1 MNNKG
6 IIAGIAVLV
15 MLLSAFAAIPAMPA
29 KAAAS
34 TQGTLYLAMQ
44 KDMPDFNTWN
54 LASNSV
60 WKSNVIGWGFEAL
73 SGIDYN
79 MLPYPLLAERWT
91 FYETNLTVFVYLRHD
106 VKFHDGTTMNA
117 TDVVFTYHSV
127 YQGTTYSSG
136 LIPAFDL
143 DLPGDPGSGELSSAE
158 IQAGVQ
164 FVNDYTVKFVMAPP
178 GYGQFF
184 KSTLGVPIVPKH
196 IWYPDHMTG
205 DSLNI
210 LWNDPMASISTGAF
224 TYKEGVAGSYRIM
237 ERFDGYWGKTFVT
250 DAGYKTYPP
259 NVDTLYFKIYAS
271 VDTAILALQAGD
283 VDYIAW
289 AVTAGRV
296 PSLQSDPNIGLAYLE
311 DNGYFYLA
319 FNEKKQPMNS
329 LAFRKAVSHLIDKD
343 QIVNVYM
350 GGFGSKGSAGLPP
363 FWGEWHNESVEK
375 YPYDSPFDST
385 TTTSESLLT
394 GAGFID
400 GNGDGWR
407 DLPDGTPME
416 KIIILTPPADYDPIR
431 IRAGQAIAK
440 NMRAVGVNA
449 EAKSIDFDTLVA
461 TSSSMNYQMLTL
473 GWSLGSDP
481 IGSFFDICGPKG
493 SGNTYGFWPADDP
506 NPYYAELLGVN
517 TLGDHESQELAREV
531 GRLQGLAETSFNISD
546 QITYTRWGEGVAAQG
561 LPLNVLYYKV
571 SVEAYRNTWTGWMP
585 FLGSLLAQGHANIY
599 GLSNMQRTGA
609 ASVGGASA
617 SVNAG
622 ITLPGNVKVGGTVQ
636 GYLVAV
642 NNSGFAVPGATV
654 AMEVDPA
661 VGTADTVSIAPAT
674 GTTDAN
680 GYFAFTV
687 TGAINGYS
695 YVKATVTK
703 GAVSSNDTATINSV
717 TQYPATLYMSVK
729 PQKMVLRPGENTIV
743 DLWVKDGTT
752 LSPVAGANLS
762 IDENLVGY
770 GTVNVTYVLTDATGH
785 ATMTYTA
792 PATIPEKNV
801 HLQVSLSYS
810 VAKEGYLWVNAASAT
825 LVIYNAD
832 SPDWTMAS
840 VESVSRTDLANAHN
854 VTTIVIKVV
863 NETGEIRAN
872 HNLTV
877 SYSQP
882 GTVFSPTTNWIVTN
896 GAGLATL
903 VLQLKSMTAP
913 NATRV
918 TFTNTSATNSVGAE
932 VSLTFVASA
941 PPATEMYGGYITYAT
956 PEFMGPLGSLTV
968 TAHIWDSAG
977 VAADGITAGVVV
989 AGTPYGSLANSDVLG
1004 WDASWDYLGINIMSA
1019 ADGYVTSSSGPF
1031 NTTFDHDNWQE
1042 AYDGEWI
1049 YWDWASNVM
1058 GGVPVT
1064 GGIATFDVYG
1074 QGVALPDLVGNIFV
1088 VPASMGTVDFTT
1100 ANYLIAGETTISSQY
1115 VIGRSYEIVT
1125 PTYDVTKPVMLAK
1138 TSNYDNTTVNVTVKD
1153 KDNVVIAGA
1162 EATVYENGM
1171 NGNRLYGVSPNTGSP
1186 RWSAPITTDIAGKAQ
1201 ATITAVGNGNVV
1213 TAANIKADLYVKAS
1227 MEGAISTFG
1236 QSHVFI
1242 YVNHTFLTMEAIPGI
1257 QDMGTWD
1264 LAVRATVTDW
1274 AGRAL
1279 PNMTVQL
1286 SSDIGTVVIDSNM
1299 STSTGLAVFKVN
1311 TPELQKTKAA
1321 YMTLQVKTAA
1331 PALDLSLASMKVPLQ
1346 NKVPEV
1352 LAAIAAE
1359 GGVEVGAGELTFLT
1373 GVNLSVEGSVYDSNG
1388 LWSVYVT
1395 VDGGTAQL
1403 VSGPRP
1409 DQFGSQARDI
1419 SRALGSALAVG
1430 EHHVKV
1436 NATDGLNV
1444 STEVTLAF
1452 TVAEPKKE
1460 AGTNWALVGGAIAG
1474 WAVAAILVA
1483 MMLMKRPKGPA
1494 AARPEEAEAP
1504 KLEEE
1509 PKTG

>member
-1 MNNKG
+1 M
-6 IIAGIAVLV
+6 AGIAMLV
-15 MLLSAFAAIPAMPA
+15 MLLSAFAAMPAVPA

-34 TQGTLYLAMQ
+34 TQGTFYMAMQ
-44 KDMPDFNTWN
+44 QDMPDFNTWN
-54 LASNSV
+54 LGSNSV
-60 WKSNVIGWGFEAL
+60 WKQNILGFGFEGL
-73 SGIDYN
+73 SAIDYN

-91 FYETNLTVFVYLRHD
+91 FYEGNLTVFAYLRHD
-106 VKFHDGTTMNA
+106 VKFHDGTIMNA

-127 YQGTTYSSG
+127 YQGSTYSSN
-136 LIPAFDL
+136 LIPAFDTDSSG
-143 DLPGDPGSGELSSAE
+143 DLSPAE

-164 FVNDYTVKFVMAPP
+164 FVDDYTVKFVMAPP

-184 KSTLGVPIVPKH
+184 KSTLGIPIVPKH
-196 IWYPDHMTG
+196 IWLDLDHGVNHTTSAGLLNYLWSDPDGLTAMG
-205 DSLNI
+205 
-210 LWNDPMASISTGAF
+210 TGAF
-224 TYKEGVAGSYRIM
+224 RYKEGVPGSYRIM
-237 ERFDGYWGKTFVT
+237 ERFEDYWGKTFT
-250 DAGYKTYPP
+250 TPAGYKTYPP

-271 VDTAILALQAGD
+271 IDTAILALQAGD

-289 AVTAGRV
+289 AITAGRV
-296 PSLQSDPNIGLAYLE
+296 PSLQADPNIGLAYLE

-375 YPYDSPFDST
+375 YPYDSPYDST

-400 GNGDGWR
+400 RNGDGWR

-461 TSSSMNYQMLTL
+461 TSNSMNYQMLTL
-473 GWSLGSDP
+473 GWTLGSNP
-481 IGSFFDICGPKG
+481 ITSFFDICGPIG
-493 SGNTYGFWPADDP
+493 SGNTYGFWPAGAGT
-506 NPYYAELLGVN
+506 NPYYSGLLGVD
-517 TLGDHESQELAREV
+517 TLADHESQDLAREV
-531 GRLQGLAETSFNISD
+531 GRLQTLAETSFNISD
-546 QITYTRWGEGVAAQG
+546 QIKYTRWGEGVAAQG
-561 LPLNVLYYKV
+561 LPVNVLYYRV
-571 SVEAYRNTWTGWMP
+571 NIEAYRHTWTGWLP
-585 FLGSLLAQGHANIY
+585 FLGTLLTNANIY

-622 ITLPGNVKVGGTVQ
+622 ISLPGDVKVGGTVQ

-642 NNSGFAVPGATV
+642 NNSGYAVPGATV

-661 VGTADTVSIAPAT
+661 LGTADTVSVAPAT

-687 TGAINGYS
+687 TGVSSGYS

-717 TQYPATLYMSVK
+717 TQYPATLYLSVK
-729 PQKMVLRPGENTIV
+729 PQKMVLRPGENTVV
-743 DLWVKDGTT
+743 DLWVVDGTG
-752 LSPVAGANLS
+752 LPVASANVS

-770 GTVNVTYVLTDATGH
+770 GAINVTYVLTDAAGH
-785 ATMTYTA
+785 ATMRYTA
-792 PATIPEKNV
+792 PATIPEKNA

-810 VAKEGYLWVNAASAT
+810 VAKDGYLWFNAPAAT
-825 LVIYNAD
+825 LIIYNAA
-832 SPDWTMAS
+832 SPDWTMTS
-840 VESVSRTDLANAHN
+840 VDSVTRTDLSNANN
-854 VTTIVIKVV
+854 VTTIVVKVV
-863 NETGEIRAN
+863 NETGVIRAN

-877 SYSQP
+877 SYSHP
-882 GTVFSPTTNWIVTN
+882 GMVFSPTTNWIVTD

-903 VLQLKSMTAP
+903 ALQLKNMAAS

-932 VSLTFVASA
+932 VSLTFVGTT
-941 PPATEMYGGYITYAT
+941 PPATEIYGGYLTYAT

-968 TAHIWDSAG
+968 TAHIWDSSGA
-977 VAADGITAGVVV
+977 AADGITAGVVV
-989 AGTPYGSLANSDVLG
+989 SGTPYGSLATSDVLS
-1004 WDASWDYLGINIMSA
+1004 WDASYDYLGISIASDV
-1019 ADGYVTSSSGPF
+1019 DGYVTSSSGPF
-1031 NTTFDHDNWQE
+1031 NTTFDQANWQE
-1042 AYDGEWI
+1042 AWDGGWI
-1049 YWDWASNVM
+1049 GWDWADNLM

-1064 GGIATFDVYG
+1064 AGTATFDVYG
-1074 QGVALPDLVGNIFV
+1074 QDVALPDLVGNIFV
-1088 VPASMGTVDFTT
+1088 MPSSMGTVDFVTS
-1100 ANYLIAGETTISSQY
+1100 NYLIAGNTTISSQY
-1115 VIGRSYEIVT
+1115 VIGRSYDIVT
-1125 PTYDVTKPVMLAK
+1125 PTYDITKPVMLAK
-1138 TSNYDNTTVNVTVKD
+1138 TSNFDTTTVNVTVKD
-1153 KDNVVIAGA
+1153 KDGVVVPGA
-1162 EATVYENGM
+1162 TAQVYENGRT
-1171 NGNRLYGVSPNTGSP
+1171 GNANYGVTPTAGS
-1186 RWSAPITTDIAGKAQ
+1186 TTDSNGKAQ
-1201 ATITAVGNGNVV
+1201 ATVTALGRGGVV
-1213 TAANIKADLYVKAS
+1213 TAADLKAILYVKAS
-1227 MEGAISTFG
+1227 MSGAISTFG
-1236 QSHVFI
+1236 QSNVFI

-1257 QDMGTWD
+1257 QAMGSWE
-1264 LAVRATVTDW
+1264 LPVSATVTDW

-1286 SSDIGTVVIDSNM
+1286 SSDIGTVLVDSNM
-1299 STSTGLAVFKVN
+1299 SSRTGLAVFSVN

-1321 YMTLQVKTAA
+1321 YMILQVKTAA
-1331 PALDLSLASMKVPLQ
+1331 PALELSLASLKVPLQ

-1359 GGVEVGAGELTFLT
+1359 GGAEVGAGELTFLT
-1373 GVNLSVEGSVYDSNG
+1373 GVNLSVQGSVYDSNG

-1430 EHHVKV
+1430 AHHVKV

-1444 STEVTLAF
+1444 STEVTLTF

-1460 AGTNWALVGGAIAG
+1460 AGTNWALVGAAIAG
-1474 WAVAAILVA
+1474 WAIAAILVV

-1494 AARPEEAEAP
+1494 AGRPEEAEAP
-1504 KLEEE
+1504 KLEDE
-1509 PKTG
+1509 PKT

>member
-1 MNNKG
+1 MNKKG
-6 IIAGIAVLV
+6 IIAGIAMLV
-15 MLLSAFAAIPAMPA
+15 MLLSAFAALPAVPA

-34 TQGTLYLAMQ
+34 TQGTFYLAMQ
-44 KDMPDFNTWN
+44 QDLPDFNTWN
-54 LASNSV
+54 LGSNSV
-60 WKSNVIGWGFEAL
+60 WKQNVIGWGFESL

-79 MLPYPLLAERWT
+79 MLPYPLLADHWT
-91 FYETNLTVFVYLRHD
+91 FYDTNLTVFVYLRHN
-106 VKFHDGTTMNA
+106 VKFHDGSTMNA
-117 TDVVFTYHSV
+117 TDVVFTYHST
-127 YQGTTYSSG
+127 YQGSTFSSN
-136 LIPAFDL
+136 LIPAFDTSGDGEL
-143 DLPGDPGSGELSSAE
+143 DLAE

-164 FVNDYTVKFVMAPP
+164 FVDDYTVKFVMTPP
-178 GYGQFF
+178 GFGQFF
-184 KSTLGVPIVPKH
+184 KSTLGIPIVPKH
-196 IWYPDHMTG
+196 IWYPDHMDG
-205 DSLNI
+205 DSLNY
-210 LWNDPMASISTGAF
+210 LWGNDPAASIGTGAF
-224 TYKEGVAGSYRIM
+224 RYKEGVAGSYRIM
-237 ERFDGYWGKTFVT
+237 ERFEDYWGKTYET
-250 DAGYKTYPP
+250 PAGYKLYPP
-259 NVDTLYFKIYAS
+259 NIDTLYFKIYAS
-271 VDTAILALQAGD
+271 IDTAILALQAGD

-329 LAFRKAVSHLIDKD
+329 LPFRQAVSHLIDKD

-375 YPYDSPFDST
+375 YPYDSPYDST
-385 TTTSESLLT
+385 TTTSESLLD

-400 GNGDGWR
+400 RNGDGWR

-461 TSSSMNYQMLTL
+461 TANSMNYQMLTL
-473 GWSLGSDP
+473 GWSLGTNP
-481 IGSFFDICGPKG
+481 VVSFFDINGPKG
-493 SGNTYGFWPADDP
+493 SGNTYGFWAADDP
-506 NPYYAELLGVN
+506 NPYYVDLLGVN
-517 TLGDHESQELAREV
+517 TLADSESQELAREV
-531 GRLQGLAETSFNISD
+531 GRLQGLANGAFDISD
-546 QITYTRWGEGVAAQG
+546 QIKYTRWGEGVAVEG

-571 SVEAYRNTWTGWMP
+571 NVEAYRNTWTGWLP
-585 FLGSLLAQGHANIY
+585 FLGSLLAQGNVNIY

-622 ITLPGNVKVGGTVQ
+622 ITLPGDVKVGGTVQ

-642 NNSGFAVPGATV
+642 DNSGFAVSGAEV
-654 AMEVDPA
+654 AMEVNPA
-661 VGTADTVSIAPAT
+661 VGTTDTVSVAPAT

-687 TGAINGYS
+687 TGVINGYS
-695 YVKATVTK
+695 YVTATVTK

-743 DLWVKDGTT
+743 DLWVMDGTG
-752 LSPVAGANLS
+752 SPVAGANLS

-770 GTVNVTYVLTDATGH
+770 GAVNVTYVLTDATGH

-792 PATIPEKNV
+792 PATIPEKNA

-825 LVIYNAD
+825 LVIYNAA
-832 SPDWTMAS
+832 SPDWTMTS
-840 VESVSRTDLANAHN
+840 IESVSRTDLSNAVN
-854 VTTIVIKVV
+854 TTTIVVKVM
-863 NETGEIRAN
+863 NETGVAQAN

-882 GTVFSPTTNWIVTN
+882 GTVFSPTSNWIVTD

-903 VLQLKSMTAP
+903 SLQLKNMAAS

-918 TFTNTSATNSVGAE
+918 TFANTSAMNSVGAE
-932 VSLTFVASA
+932 VSLTFVGTT
-941 PPATEMYGGYITYAT
+941 PPATEIYGGYITYSD

-968 TAHIWDSAG
+968 TAHIWDSGG

-989 AGTPYGSLANSDVLG
+989 SGTPYGSLVTSDVFA
-1004 WDASWDYLGINIMSA
+1004 WDASWDYLGISIMSDI
-1019 ADGYVTSSSGPF
+1019 DGYVTSASGPF
-1031 NTTFDHDNWQE
+1031 NTTFDFANWQE
-1042 AYDGEWI
+1042 AWDSEWV
-1049 YWDWASNVM
+1049 YWDWADNVM

-1064 GGIATFDVYG
+1064 GGTATFDIYG
-1074 QGVALPDLVGNIFV
+1074 QDVALPDLVGNIFV
-1088 VPASMGTVDFTT
+1088 LPASMGTVDFVTG
-1100 ANYLIAGETTISSQY
+1100 NYQIAGNTTISSQY

-1138 TSNYDNTTVNVTVKD
+1138 TSNYDTTTVNVTVKD
-1153 KDNVVIAGA
+1153 KDGVVVPGA
-1162 EATVYENGM
+1162 TATVYENGM
-1171 NGNRLYGVSPNTGSP
+1171 TGNANYGVSPASGS
-1186 RWSAPITTDIAGKAQ
+1186 TTDSAGKAQ
-1201 ATITAVGNGNVV
+1201 ATVTAVGRGNVV
-1213 TAANIKADLYVKAS
+1213 TAANIKAILYVKAS
-1227 MEGAISTFG
+1227 MDGAISTFG

-1242 YVNHTFLTMEAIPGI
+1242 YVNHTFLTMQAIPET
-1257 QDMGTWD
+1257 QEMGSWD

-1279 PNMTVQL
+1279 PDMTVQL

-1299 STSTGLAVFKVN
+1299 SDSNGIAVFKVN
-1311 TPELQKTKAA
+1311 AAELQKTKAA
-1321 YMTLQVKTAA
+1321 YMTLQAKTAG
-1331 PALDLSLASMKVPLQ
+1331 PALELSLASMKVPLQ

-1352 LAAIAAE
+1352 LAAIVAE

-1403 VSGPRP
+1403 VAGPTP
-1409 DQFGSQARDI
+1409 YQFGSQARDI

-1452 TVAEPKKE
+1452 TVAEPKEE

-1483 MMLMKRPKGPA
+1483 MMLMKRQKGPA
-1494 AARPEEAEAP
+1494 AARPEEAAEIKPEEQP
-1504 KLEEE
+1504 KIE
-1509 PKTG
+1509 

>member
-1 MNNKG
+1 MNKKG

-15 MLLSAFAAIPAMPA
+15 MLISAFAAMPAVPA

-34 TQGTLYLAMQ
+34 TQGTFYMAMQ
-44 KDMPDFNTWN
+44 QDMPDFNTWN
-54 LASNSV
+54 LGSNSV
-60 WKSNVIGWGFEAL
+60 WKQNVLGFGFEGL

-79 MLPYPLLAERWT
+79 MLPYPLLADRWT
-91 FYETNLTVFVYLRHD
+91 FFETNLTVFVYLRHD
-106 VKFHDGTTMNA
+106 VKFHDGTALNA

-127 YQGTTYSSG
+127 YQGTTYSSN
-136 LIPAFDL
+136 LIPAFDADDSG
-143 DLPGDPGSGELSSAE
+143 DLSPAE

-164 FVNDYTVKFVMAPP
+164 FVDDYTVKFVMTPP
-178 GYGQFF
+178 GFGQFF
-184 KSTLGVPIVPKH
+184 KSTLGIPIVPKH
-196 IWYPDHMTG
+196 IWYPAHMTG
-205 DSLNI
+205 DRLNF
-210 LWNDPMASISTGAF
+210 LWNDQDTCMGTGAF
-224 TYKEGVAGSYRIM
+224 RYKEGVPGSYRIM
-237 ERFDGYWGKTFVT
+237 ERFEDYWGKTFET
-250 DAGYKTYPP
+250 PAGYKTYPP

-271 VDTAILALQAGD
+271 IDTAILALQAGD

-375 YPYDSPFDST
+375 YPYDSPYDST

-400 GNGDGWR
+400 RNSDGWR

-431 IRAGQAIAK
+431 IRAGQAVAK

-461 TSSSMNYQMLTL
+461 TSNSMNYQMLTL
-473 GWSLGSDP
+473 GWTLGSNP
-481 IGSFFDICGPKG
+481 INSFFDICGPKG
-493 SGNTYGFWPADDP
+493 SGNTYGFWTADDP
-506 NPYYAELLGVN
+506 NPYYGDLLGVT
-517 TLGDHESQELAREV
+517 TLADAQSQTLAREV
-531 GRLQGLAETSFNISD
+531 GRLQGLAEASFNISE
-546 QITYTRWGEGVAAQG
+546 QIKYTRWGEGVAAQG
-561 LPLNVLYYKV
+561 LPVNVLYYRV
-571 SVEAYRNTWTGWMP
+571 NIEAYRHSWTGWLP
-585 FLGSLLAQGHANIY
+585 FLGTLLTNANIY
-599 GLSNMQRTGA
+599 GLSNMERTGA

-622 ITLPGNVKVGGTVQ
+622 ITLPGNVKVGGTAQ

-642 NNSGFAVPGATV
+642 NNSGYAVPGATV

-661 VGTADTVSIAPAT
+661 IGTTDTVSVAPAT

-687 TGAINGYS
+687 TGVSNGYS

-729 PQKMVLRPGENTIV
+729 PQKMVLRPGENTVV
-743 DLWVKDGTT
+743 DLYVQDGTGT
-752 LSPVAGANLS
+752 PVAGANVS
-762 IDENLVGY
+762 IDESQVGY
-770 GTVNVTYVLTDATGH
+770 GSVNVTYVFTDATGH

-792 PATIPEKNV
+792 PATIPEKNA
-801 HLQVSLSYS
+801 HLQVTLSYR
-810 VAKEGYLWVNAASAT
+810 VAKEGYSWVNAASAT
-825 LVIYNAD
+825 LIIYNAA
-832 SPDWTMAS
+832 SPDWTMTS
-840 VESVSRTDLANAHN
+840 VDSVLRTDLDNAVN
-854 VTTIVIKVV
+854 DTTIVVKVV
-863 NETGEIRAN
+863 NETGVIRAN
-872 HNLTV
+872 HALTV
-877 SYSQP
+877 NYTNIA
-882 GTVFSPTTNWIVTN
+882 TVFSPTSRIVTN

-903 VLQLKSMTAP
+903 TVQLKNMAAS

-932 VSLTFVASA
+932 VSLTFVGTT
-941 PPATEMYGGYITYAT
+941 PPATEMYGGYITYSD

-968 TAHIWDSAG
+968 TANIWDSAG
-977 VAADGITAGVVV
+977 AAADGITAGVVV
-989 AGTPYGSLANSDVLG
+989 SGTPYGSLANSDVLS
-1004 WDASWDYLGINIMSA
+1004 WDASYDYLGISIMSA

-1031 NTTFDHDNWQE
+1031 NTTFDFDNWQE
-1042 AYDGEWI
+1042 AYDSEWI
-1049 YWDWASNVM
+1049 YWDWADNVM

-1064 GGIATFDVYG
+1064 AGTATFDIYG

-1088 VPASMGTVDFTT
+1088 VPESMGIVDFTT
-1100 ANYLIAGETTISSQY
+1100 GNYLISGETTISSQY

-1125 PTYDVTKPVMLAK
+1125 PTYDVTKPAMLIK
-1138 TSNYDNTTVNVTVKD
+1138 TSNYDTTTVNVTVKD

-1171 NGNRLYGVSPNTGSP
+1171 NGNRQYGVSPNSGSP
-1186 RWSAPITTDIAGKAQ
+1186 RWSEPVTTDALGKAQ

-1213 TAANIKADLYVKAS
+1213 SAANVKADLYVKAS
-1227 MEGAISTFG
+1227 MTGAISTFG
-1236 QSHVFI
+1236 QSHVFM
-1242 YVNHTFLTMEAIPGI
+1242 YVNHTFLTIEPIPGI
-1257 QDMGTWD
+1257 QAMGSWD
-1264 LAVRATVTDW
+1264 LTVRATVTDW
-1274 AGRAL
+1274 AGTAL

-1299 STSTGLAVFKVN
+1299 STSAGLAVFKVN

-1331 PALDLSLASMKVPLQ
+1331 PALELSLASMKVPLQ

-1352 LAAIAAE
+1352 LAAIVAE
-1359 GGVEVGAGELTFLT
+1359 GGVQVGAGELTFLT

-1409 DQFGSQARDI
+1409 DQFGSQARDVA
-1419 SRALGSALAVG
+1419 RALGSALAVG
-1430 EHHVKV
+1430 AHHVKV

-1444 STEVTLAF
+1444 STEVTLTF
-1452 TVAEPKKE
+1452 MVAEPEEE

-1494 AARPEEAEAP
+1494 AARPEEAVELKP
-1504 KLEEE
+1504 EE
-1509 PKTG
+1509 PKIE

>member
-1 MNNKG
+1 MNKKG

-15 MLLSAFAAIPAMPA
+15 MLLSAFAAMPAMPA

-54 LASNSV
+54 LGSNSV

-91 FYETNLTVFVYLRHD
+91 FYESNLTVFVYLRHD
-106 VKFHDGTTMNA
+106 VKFHDGTAMNA

-127 YQGTTYSSG
+127 YQGTTYSSS
-136 LIPAFDL
+136 LIPAFDT
-143 DLPGDPGSGELSSAE
+143 DGGGDLSSAE

-164 FVNDYTVKFVMAPP
+164 FVDDYTVKFVMAGE

-210 LWNDPMASISTGAF
+210 LWNDPKASISTGAF
-224 TYKEGVAGSYRIM
+224 RYKEGVAGSYRIM
-237 ERFDGYWGKTFVT
+237 ERFDDYWGKTFLT
-250 DAGYKTYPP
+250 PALYKTYPP

-296 PSLQSDPNIGLAYLE
+296 PSLQSDPNIGMAYLE

-385 TTTSESLLT
+385 TTTSESLLA

-400 GNGDGWR
+400 RNFDGWR

-473 GWSLGSDP
+473 GWALGSDP

-506 NPYYAELLGVN
+506 NPYYKDLLGVN

-531 GRLQGLAETSFNISD
+531 GRLQNLAETSFNISD
-546 QITYTRWGEGVAAQG
+546 QIKYTRWGEGVAALG
-561 LPLNVLYYKV
+561 LPVNVLYYKV
-571 SVEAYRNTWTGWMP
+571 SVEAYRNTWTGWLP
-585 FLGSLLAQGHANIY
+585 FLGSLLAMGKANVY
-599 GLSNMQRTGA
+599 GLSNMERTGA
-609 ASVGGASA
+609 ASVGGVTA

-642 NNSGFAVPGATV
+642 NNSGYAVPGAAV

-661 VGTADTVSIAPAT
+661 VGTADTVSVAPAT

-687 TGAINGYS
+687 TGVINGYS

-717 TQYPATLYMSVK
+717 TQYPDTLYMSVK

-743 DLWVKDGTT
+743 DLWVKDGTG
-752 LSPVAGANLS
+752 SPVAGANLS

-770 GTVNVTYVLTDATGH
+770 GAVNVTYVLTDATGH
-785 ATMTYTA
+785 ATMRYTA
-792 PATIPEKNV
+792 PATIPEKNA

-810 VAKEGYLWVNAASAT
+810 VAKEGYSWVNAASAT
-825 LVIYNAD
+825 LVIYNAA

-840 VESVSRTDLANAHN
+840 VESVAGTDLSNADN
-854 VTTIVIKVV
+854 VTTIVINVV
-863 NETGEIRAN
+863 NETGVFRAN
-872 HNLTV
+872 HALTV
-877 SYSQP
+877 NYSQP
-882 GTVFSPTTNWIVTN
+882 GTVFSPTSRIVTD

-903 VLQLKSMTAP
+903 TVQLKNMAAS

-932 VSLTFVASA
+932 VSLTFVGTT
-941 PPATEMYGGYITYAT
+941 PPATEIYGGYITYTT
-956 PEFMGPLGSLTV
+956 PKFMGPLGSLTV
-968 TAHIWDSAG
+968 TAHIWNSTG

-989 AGTPYGSLANSDVLG
+989 SGTPYGSLANSDVLS
-1004 WDASWDYLGINIMSA
+1004 WDASYDYLGISIMSA
-1019 ADGYVTSSSGPF
+1019 TDGYVTSSSGPF
-1031 NTTFDHDNWQE
+1031 NTTFDYANWQE
-1042 AYDGEWI
+1042 AYDSEWI
-1049 YWDWASNVM
+1049 YWDWADNVM

-1064 GGIATFDVYG
+1064 GGTATFDVYG
-1074 QGVALPDLVGNIFV
+1074 QGVALPDLIGNIFV
-1088 VPASMGTVDFTT
+1088 VPESMGTVDFTT
-1100 ANYLIAGETTISSQY
+1100 GNYLIAGNTTISSQY

-1138 TSNYDNTTVNVTVKD
+1138 TSNYDTTTVNVTVKD
-1153 KDNVVIAGA
+1153 KDNIVIAGA

-1186 RWSAPITTDIAGKAQ
+1186 RWSAPMTTDIAGKAQ

-1213 TAANIKADLYVKAS
+1213 SAANIKADLYVKAS
-1227 MEGAISTFG
+1227 MTGAISTFG
-1236 QSHVFI
+1236 QSHVFM
-1242 YVNHTFLTMEAIPGI
+1242 YVNHTFLAMEAIPGI
-1257 QDMGTWD
+1257 QDMGSWD

-1274 AGRAL
+1274 AGKAL

-1299 STSTGLAVFKVN
+1299 SASTGLAVFKVN

-1331 PALDLSLASMKVPLQ
+1331 PALELSLASMKVPLQ

-1352 LAAIAAE
+1352 LAAIVAE

-1419 SRALGSALAVG
+1419 SRALGSALTVG
-1430 EHHVKV
+1430 AHNVKV

-1452 TVAEPKKE
+1452 TVAEPEEE
-1460 AGTNWALVGGAIAG
+1460 AGTNWALIGGAIAG

-1494 AARPEEAEAP
+1494 AARPEEAVELKP
-1504 KLEEE
+1504 EE
-1509 PKTG
+1509 PKIE